1 MPTMNLDIQ
10 EIEKYYRIEPNGRIL
25 AIKSGR
31 YLTNVRNQNGHLYV
45 GLFKYRPNKMIA
57 VASLVAQ
64 KYLGKPPLKAK
75 INHKNSNIAD
85 NNISNLE
92 YSTHSDILRRSF
104 HTDKRVFSP
113 FK

>member
-1 MPTMNLDIQ
+1 MQKLPIDIEQ
-10 EIEKYYRIEPNGRIL
+10 IEKYYRIEPDGRIFAL
-25 AIKSGR
+25 KSGR

-57 VASLVAQ
+57 VASLVAE
-64 KYLGKPPLKAK
+64 KYLGIPPLKTK

-92 YSTHSDILRRSF
+92 YLSHSEILRRSF
-104 HTDKRVFSP
+104 STNKRVFSP
-113 FK
+113 R

>member
-1 MPTMNLDIQ
+1 MQNQLIDIEQ
-10 EIEKYYRIEPNGRIL
+10 IEKHYRIEPDGRIL

-64 KYLGKPPLKAK
+64 KYLGQPPLKAK
-75 INHKNSNIAD
+75 INHKDFNIAN

-92 YSTHSDILRRSF
+92 YSTHSAIVIRSYNSP
-104 HTDKRVFSP
+104 KRVFSP
-113 FK
+113 LK